1 MKQREIT
8 AALYCRLSRDD
19 GGDAE
24 SNSIGTQ
31 RDILTRHAREQ
42 GFFIHDEYVDDGWSG
57 TNFERPQLLR
67 LKSDI
72 EEGKIG
78 ILLCKD
84 LSRIGR
90 NNALTAVFTEV
101 FLTEH
106 NVRLICLNDGI
117 DTAVGE
123 NEIMGFKSI
132 LNEYY
137 ARDCS
142 RKVRSARQN
151 MAVKGQYAGS
161 FAPYGYKKNPANK
174 HHLVIDEEAAP
185 VVRRMYE
192 MAADGVNVNQIS
204 IYLAESHILTPNAY
218 KSLMLGDKAIH
229 YDPEYPY
236 NWHGSTVKNILKN
249 RVNIGEMVSHK
260 QTTRSFKSQKLV
272 HLPEE
277 EWVTVTDTHEPIVS
291 AVLFERAVKL
301 ISVKKRRNTL
311 NDENIFAG
319 LLVCYDCGHRLGF
332 MKSATKIQPAW
343 HYICS
348 RYRHAGKIRDTHRT
362 CTMHY
367 IPHKGLFAEILA
379 RLQAIIAANMTVED
393 VLALL
398 PDRQEPSKK
407 AKKQLESLKRRDG
420 ELKHLIKRIFERE
433 AFGDITSDTF
443 AELYRG
449 YLDERESNTKK
460 IEMLEAELSA
470 ENRDKENAERFLEV
484 VRKYAEPTELTREL
498 LLDFVEKIE
507 VHEATGERRKGTR
520 EQTLDIY
527 YRFIG
532 KLQGLGVS
540 HKNRE
545 HVSL

>member
-8 AALYCRLSRDD
+8 AAIYCRLSRDD

-31 RDILTRHAREQ
+31 RDILTRYAKEH
-42 GFFIHDEYVDDGWSG
+42 GFILYDEYVDDGWSG

-67 LKSDI
+67 LRSDI

-78 ILLCKD
+78 VLLCKD

-101 FLTEH
+101 FLIEN

-151 MAVKGQYAGS
+151 MGVKGQYAGS
-161 FAPYGYKKNPANK
+161 FAPYGYKKDPADK
-174 HHLVIDEEAAP
+174 HHLIIDEETAP
-185 VVRRMYE
+185 IVRKMYE
-192 MAADGVNVNQIS
+192 MAADGSNVNQIA
-204 IYLAESHILTPNAY
+204 IYLAERHVYVPNAY
-218 KSLMLGDKAIH
+218 KSLKLGDKAIH
-229 YDPEYPY
+229 YDPEFPY
-236 NWHGSTVKNILKN
+236 NWQNSTVKNILLN
-249 RVNIGEMVSHK
+249 RVNIGEMVNHK
-260 QTTRSFKSQKLV
+260 QTSKSFKNQKLV
-272 HLPEE
+272 RLPKE
-277 EWVTVTDTHEPIVS
+277 EWITVKDTHEPLVS
-291 AVLFERAVKL
+291 VDLFERAVAL

-319 LLVCYDCGHRLGF
+319 LLVCADCGHRLGF
-332 MKSATKIQPAW
+332 MKSATKTQPAW
-343 HYICS
+343 HYVCS
-348 RYRHAGKIRDTHRT
+348 RYRHAGKLRDTHRT

-367 IPHKGLFAEILA
+367 IPHKGLFAEVLA
-379 RLQAIIAANMTVED
+379 RLQAIIAANMTMED
-393 VLALL
+393 VLARI
-398 PDRQEPSKK
+398 PDKHEPSK
-407 AKKQLESLKRRDG
+407 AAQKQLAALKRRDG
-420 ELKHLIKRIFERE
+420 ELKLLIKRIVERE
-433 AFGDITSDTF
+433 AFGEITGETF

-449 YLDERESNTKK
+449 YLDERDANVKKMES
-460 IEMLEAELSA
+460 LEAELSA
-470 ENRDKENAERFLEV
+470 ENRDKENAERFLEIV
-484 VRKYAEPTELTREL
+484 QKYAVPTELTREL
-498 LLDFVEKIE
+498 LLDFVEKIV
-507 VHEATGERRKGTR
+507 VHEATGNSRYGTR
-520 EQTLDIY
+520 EQELDIY

-532 KLQGLGVS
+532 KLQGFEGS
-540 HKNRE
+540 QKN
-545 HVSL
+545 